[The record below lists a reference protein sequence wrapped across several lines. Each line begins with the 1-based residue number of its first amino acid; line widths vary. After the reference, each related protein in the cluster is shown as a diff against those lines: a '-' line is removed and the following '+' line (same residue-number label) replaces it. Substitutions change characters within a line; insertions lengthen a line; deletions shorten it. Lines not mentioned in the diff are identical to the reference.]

1 MCLSAF
7 QNLQIKC
14 YLIFQILWS
23 FFGSRD
29 DCHTVKNN
37 GIQMK
42 AEKLDVD
49 LQIIITDSIFNS
61 NFNVFLCVFTHVA
74 YYSQRERVF
83 ITLSCQLIQG

>member
-1 MCLSAF
+1 
-7 QNLQIKC
+7 
-14 YLIFQILWS
+14 
-23 FFGSRD
+23 
-29 DCHTVKNN
+29 
-37 GIQMK
+37 MK